1 MSMNIAGVAGAALI
15 AAVFATLLRR
25 TNSEYAMVLRIAA
38 GVLIVL
44 EILQAVVPALQQ
56 ISALLPAAGVNGE
69 YGGILLRTI
78 GVTFLTQFAADACKD
93 AGEGALASKVEL
105 AGRVSILVLALP
117 LFAKVASIA
126 AALIAK

>member
-56 ISALLPAAGVNGE
+56 ISALLQAAGVNGE